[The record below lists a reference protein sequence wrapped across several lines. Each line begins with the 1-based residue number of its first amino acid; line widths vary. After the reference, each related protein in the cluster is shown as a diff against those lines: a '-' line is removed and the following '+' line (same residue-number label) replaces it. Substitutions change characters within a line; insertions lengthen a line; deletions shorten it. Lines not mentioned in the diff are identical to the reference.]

1 MLEGHDDGDDDD
13 DGDEE
18 YPYLYW
24 SRLKGGKIVAS
35 LLTDLVNIIQEETKS
50 TKTEFKILIRKRRS
64 PLCNVGQSDSL
75 AKTKTKR
82 QRRKKQ
88 RQRRSPLYNVG
99 PSDNLDRSWVEAG
112 TPSPS
117 ASRTASRISPEILS
131 FMRGARIFGKNM
143 AFCTNQGWGPVFRN
157 RNFW

>member
-50 TKTEFKILIRKRRS
+50 TKTEFKILIRKTRS
-64 PLCNVGQSDSL
+64 PLCNVGQSD
-75 AKTKTKR
+75 
-82 QRRKKQ
+82 
-88 RQRRSPLYNVG
+88 
-99 PSDNLDRSWVEAG
+99 NLDRNWVEAG

-143 AFCTNQGWGPVFRN
+143 GFCTNQGWGPVFRN

>member
-1 MLEGHDDGDDDD
+1 MILIIKICLLEGHDYCDDDDDHSDDGDGDNSDDGDDDNSDNDDDCNSNDDDCDNGDD

-18 YPYLYW
+18 DPNLYW

-75 AKTKTKR
+75 AKTKT
-82 QRRKKQ
+82 RKTKTKTKTVTSLQ
-88 RQRRSPLYNVG
+88 C
-99 PSDNLDRSWVEAG
+99 WTE
-112 TPSPS
+112 
-117 ASRTASRISPEILS
+117 
-131 FMRGARIFGKNM
+131 
-143 AFCTNQGWGPVFRN
+143 
-157 RNFW
+157 